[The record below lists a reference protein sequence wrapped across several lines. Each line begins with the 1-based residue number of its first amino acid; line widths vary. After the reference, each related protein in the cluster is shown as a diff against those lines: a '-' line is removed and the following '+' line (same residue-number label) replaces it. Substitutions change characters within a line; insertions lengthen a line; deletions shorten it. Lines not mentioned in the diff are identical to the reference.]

1 MPDPTKLEINR
12 LYSRNK
18 PIKRTV
24 VKPTDEEDEV
34 EETEETYVKDPITG
48 QLIKV
53 KSEDTIIKKSA
64 ASWKRTI
71 GDTAAQMKKAEELG
85 LKSASE
91 ELRKRMAEKLKA
103 KKQ

>member
-12 LYSRNK
+12 LYSRTK

-24 VKPTDEEDEV
+24 VKPTDDEDEV
-34 EETEETYVKDPITG
+34 EEIEQEYVKDPKTG
-48 QLIKV
+48 KLIKV
-53 KSEDTIIKKSA
+53 SEDTTIKKTA
-64 ASWKRTI
+64 ASFKRTI

-91 ELRKRMAEKLKA
+91 LLKKRMEEK
-103 KKQ
+103 KKQMKK